1 LVLSR
6 VKGDE
11 EVVYIANISDK
22 KVRFH
27 FDGDSPEGE
36 YENFF
41 TDERVLLPAGMILEP
56 WDFVLLTK

>member
-1 LVLSR
+1 
-6 VKGDE
+6 
-11 EVVYIANISDK
+11 
-22 KVRFH
+22 VRFH